1 MTEKKMTGIYDVLH
15 VCIDWFSFLFICCY
29 FDLMVVV
36 LFVDEWKCYVLSILV
51 MLLSLEVWN
60 RIRYCSSFCCI
71 IKIEP
76 LFGSLRFPPGP
87 QLN

>member
-36 LFVDEWKCYVLSILV
+36 LFVGNVL
-51 MLLSLEVWN
+51 
-60 RIRYCSSFCCI
+60 C
-71 IKIEP
+71 
-76 LFGSLRFPPGP
+76 
-87 QLN
+87 